1 MFKVSRQVEYAL
13 IALKHMSDGGSEQVT
28 AVRELCS
35 IHHLP
40 FDVISRALQRL
51 AKHGI
56 LKSVRGAGGGYRVT
70 GDLGLV
76 SLLDLVEI
84 VDGGVEL
91 VPCVSET
98 SSCKYDNRN
107 ECSIQPSMMSLND
120 RLGGFF
126 RTISVLELLE
136 NRRQN
141 PESRIQ
147 DCV

>member
-13 IALKHMSDGGSEQVT
+13 IALKHMSDSGVGQVT
-28 AVRELCS
+28 AVRELCH

-56 LKSVRGAGGGYRVT
+56 LKSVRGAGGGYRVK
-70 GDLGLV
+70 GDLSLV
-76 SLLDLVEI
+76 SLWDLVAI
-84 VDGGVEL
+84 VDGDLAL

-98 SSCKYDNRN
+98 PRCKCDNQDDCN
-107 ECSIQPSMMSLND
+107 IQPSMMSLND

-126 RTISVLELLE
+126 KTISVSELLE
-136 NRRQN
+136 NRSQN
-141 PESRIQ
+141 PESVI
-147 DCV
+147 